1 MQSLQYSEAL
11 CVSTDDEV
19 EGGEKA
25 EVEKRRMGKM
35 CLFHTSYCPRRL
47 PFHCLSQSRPLSFS
61 GSTAT
66 PVVQYLT
73 SRPAL
78 FRGFCATREER
89 RLHSRERERSLHPR
103 LHTLLFFGYLAK
115 SGLTPFRI
123 LTKIVTSYF
132 AFPSLHIYTQ
142 YIYIYIAHRRINLRV
157 LKNYQTLYCSLF
169 QT

>member
-1 MQSLQYSEAL
+1 M
-11 CVSTDDEV
+11 
-19 EGGEKA
+19 EGEGKA
-25 EVEKRRMGKM
+25 KVEKRRMGKM

-103 LHTLLFFGYLAK
+103 LHTLLFFGYLAE

-123 LTKIVTSYF
+123 LTKIVTSL
-132 AFPSLHIYTQ
+132 PSLFTYIYTQ
-142 YIYIYIAHRRINLRV
+142 YTHIAHRHINLP
-157 LKNYQTLYCSLF
+157 CSEKLSETILF
-169 QT
+169 LISKVVT